1 MNLTQLMPENIMK
14 AIGMALLHS
23 LWQGA
28 LAAIILA
35 VLMVLLKKQS
45 SHLRYWASVGAL
57 AVVVLLPLMTFLHE
71 FHAQTDTYQKMQTVF
86 SSMPS
91 ESSEKSFQD
100 TAFLEKDGVFY
111 AGFTSYTN
119 YFQEHLPMIVT
130 LWLMGVLILTLRLL
144 GGLALV
150 ERMKNYKVNTVSN
163 LWQKKVD
170 ELAAKLQISN
180 KIRLL
185 ESGLAK
191 VPMVI
196 GHFKPVILLPIG
208 MLSGLTPAQV
218 EAILAHEL
226 AHISRND
233 YLINILQSVAEVIF
247 FYHPAIWWISGQ
259 IRTEREHCCD
269 DIALSLQQD
278 GVALAKALT
287 EIEIQIQQGGILSP
301 QFAMAFSGKKEKL
314 YHRIKRLF
322 MPIAMGSQE
331 NFKEGFFSAFVLM
344 AGLAIMSFTF
354 KNKNSEQKTETT
366 TNVQNILD
374 NSFLMSGFM
383 SDSDTTKKSLKDT
396 YNINTV
402 LDDGSYLFAR
412 FDKNDKIVDLFV
424 NGMAV
429 SDSERGKYEE
439 IARKTKKDMENL
451 KITPFKSKKS
461 QDQTYWVDIDDK
473 GKSTIKVLTDEGDT
487 IVKEKSDDK
496 FVFINPSSK
505 KDVFFHQPFQ
515 TPHAN
520 GFYFHNFN
528 GNQKKTLSKEDF
540 EKLKKA
546 EKLEKRAR
554 EKQEKANKL
563 RSESSVGDWNKAS
576 SSTNYYFYGDD
587 IDAPEMPEDV
597 YFSEDEIA
605 KIEWEAQQEAF
616 DELQKHWKEMEIEQI
631 ERIKEIQRIEN
642 LDEEERREMLEEIE
656 EEMQEMRKQQ
666 LEELEDMREELASEQ
681 KERSNESLKHHEAMK
696 QLHKQMSI
704 KREQMLKDHEKL
716 SKHHVEMTKKH
727 EEMSK
732 KHQEMT
738 KKHEEMT
745 KKWKEVD
752 KLIHQRLMN
761 DGLCK
766 KGEMVNIEISDS
778 GMKLNNKILDEKVAE
793 PYYEI
798 IRRITGDDLK
808 KDGGY
813 RMIMSLGE
821 EDKD

>member
-1 MNLTQLMPENIMK
+1 MNLTQLMPENMMK

-71 FHAQTDTYQKMQTVF
+71 FHAQTDAYQKMQTVF

-111 AGFTSYTN
+111 VGFTSYTS

-150 ERMKNYKVNTVSN
+150 ERMKNYKVTTVSN
-163 LWQKKVD
+163 LWQKKVED
-170 ELAAKLQISN
+170 LASKLQIST

-233 YLINILQSVAEVIF
+233 YLINILQSFAEVIF

-287 EIEIQIQQGGILSP
+287 EIEIQIQNGGILSP

-331 NFKEGFFSAFVLM
+331 NFKEGFFSALVLM

-354 KNKNSEQKTETT
+354 KNSEQKTETT
-366 TNVQNILD
+366 ITNVQNVLD

-383 SDSDTTKKSLKDT
+383 SNSDTTKKNLKDT

-439 IARKTKKDMENL
+439 IARKTKKDTENL
-451 KITPFKSKKS
+451 KITSFKSKKS
-461 QDQTYWVDIDDK
+461 QDQAVWVDVDK
-473 GKSTIKVLTDEGDT
+473 NGKNTVKILTDEGDT
-487 IVKEKSDDK
+487 IVKEGKEDK
-496 FVFINPSSK
+496 FVFINPSGK
-505 KDVFFHQPFQ
+505 KDAFFHNSFQ
-515 TPHAN
+515 TPHHN
-520 GFYFHNFN
+520 GFYFHDFN
-528 GNQKKTLSKEDF
+528 GNQKKTITKEDF

-546 EKLEKRAR
+546 EKLEKRAK
-554 EKQEKANKL
+554 EQQEKANKL
-563 RSESSVGDWNKAS
+563 RSESSVGNWNTDNSHKS
-576 SSTNYYFYGDD
+576 HNHNWKNSDDCNCDEDSEDVFLPEFPED
-587 IDAPEMPEDV
+587 IDVPLDAL
-597 YFSEDEIA
+597 A
-605 KIEWEAQQEAF
+605 AIEWEAHKEDIEDYQE
-616 DELQKHWKEMEIEQI
+616 HWKELEIEHL
-631 ERIKEIQRIEN
+631 ERLKELKELEGIQES
-642 LDEEERREMLEEIE
+642 ERRELMKELQEEMLERREE
-656 EEMQEMRKQQ
+656 QREEMER
-666 LEELEDMREELASEQ
+666 MREEMEELNEEMKSFAVEN
-681 KERSNESLKHHEAMK
+681 ERIAK
-696 QLHKQMSI
+696 I
-704 KREQMLKDHEKL
+704 
-716 SKHHVEMTKKH
+716 HVEDA
-727 EEMSK
+727 
-732 KHQEMT
+732 
-738 KKHEEMT
+738 
-745 KKWKEVD
+745 KKW
-752 KLIHQRLMN
+752 
-761 DGLCK
+761 
-766 KGEMVNIEISDS
+766 SD
-778 GMKLNNKILDEKVAE
+778 LQEN
-793 PYYEI
+793 
-798 IRRITGDDLK
+798 
-808 KDGGY
+808 
-813 RMIMSLGE
+813 
-821 EDKD
+821 